1 MPEGLSFPGLSPEGG
16 DGVAAMSALRSVL
29 ANPFRRQLGETA
41 VRWLGIV
48 PVGPTAQKHQINL
61 PPSYQGT
68 LRIVALGANATQ
80 LGLSESSTIVRPEL
94 LITPSMPKFAAP
106 GDRFDICLLYTSPSP
121 RDCS

>member
-1 MPEGLSFPGLSPEGG
+1 M
-16 DGVAAMSALRSVL
+16 
-29 ANPFRRQLGETA
+29 GETA

-106 GDRFDICLLYTSPSP
+106 GDRFDMALSLNSDKALEAALKASTTGPFTVSPLTSAP
-121 RDCS
+121 RGSLANAWCRHTRN